1 MIDYWEMLKRAR
13 KQLPVEV
20 FKHKRFE
27 VPDPIVSIVGSRTIL
42 HNFVEI
48 CDHLNR
54 DRQHLL
60 KFLSREMAT
69 SGVIEGTRA
78 IFQGNFQHDV
88 VKRLIDRYVQEYVIC
103 PICKRPDTR
112 IVKEKRFHFLV
123 CEACGARSSLRPV

>member
-1 MIDYWEMLKRAR
+1 MMDYIEMLKRAR
-13 KQLPVEV
+13 KQLPTEV

-27 VPDPIVSIVGSRTIL
+27 VPRPVVTIVGSRTIL
-42 HNFVEI
+42 QNFSEI
-48 CDHLNR
+48 CNYINR
-54 DRQHLL
+54 DPQHLL

-78 IFQGNFQHDV
+78 VFQGRFEEYTIRH
-88 VKRLIDRYVQEYVIC
+88 LIDRYIKEYVIC

-112 IVKEKRFHFLV
+112 IVKEKRFYFLV

>member
-1 MIDYWEMLKRAR
+1 MDYIEMLKRAR
-13 KQLPVEV
+13 KQLPTEV

-27 VPDPIVSIVGSRTIL
+27 VPRPVVTIVGSRTIL
-42 HNFVEI
+42 QNFSEI
-48 CDHLNR
+48 CNYINR
-54 DRQHLL
+54 DPQHLL

-78 IFQGNFQHDV
+78 VFQGRFEEYTIRH
-88 VKRLIDRYVQEYVIC
+88 LIDRYIKEYVIC

-112 IVKEKRFHFLV
+112 IVKEKRFYFLV